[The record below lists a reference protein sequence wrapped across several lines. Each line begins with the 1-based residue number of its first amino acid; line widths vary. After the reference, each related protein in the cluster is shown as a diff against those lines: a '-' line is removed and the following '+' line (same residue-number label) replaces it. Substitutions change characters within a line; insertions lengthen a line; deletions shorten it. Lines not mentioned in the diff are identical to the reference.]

1 MTTTE
6 EVTTTEEE
14 TTTEEVTTEETT
26 TETTIPERTITIHK
40 IAPAA
45 ASATQSEDGIYMI
58 QYDPHDMAGV
68 TFGIYDADGN
78 LVETVITDENGYAE
92 SSILNGDYYTVQ
104 EMQTVSGYVMNTEPY
119 VIDFTTT
126 EGDTANL
133 EITNDIIRCQIHLS
147 KQLEGDAGDI
157 TMVQFGLYTAQD
169 IPLLD
174 GTVVPSDSCIGIA
187 NAQEDG
193 TILFEDALP
202 AGNYYV
208 KELATADG
216 YVLSDT
222 IYPVE
227 VIYPEDQTIADITF
241 EVNNGDPIIN
251 YQTTTTTTTT
261 EEVIE
266 TQPEETTVTTV
277 TEATTTTTSTG
288 TSDVH
293 GGQETK
299 TTTSTTTTTTDD
311 KTTTTTTITTT
322 TTTKN
327 NSSSSSTSKT
337 TTGKTS
343 SSGSS
348 SSSTKTTPKT
358 ADDRM
363 LPIVITGGAAFLFA
377 AASKPKR
384 KKNQKV

>member
-40 IAPAA
+40 IAPTA
-45 ASATQSEDGIYMI
+45 ASATQSEDGIYTI

-104 EMQTVSGYVMNTEPY
+104 EMQTVSGYVMSTEPY
-119 VIDFTTT
+119 VIDFTTN

-147 KQLEGDAGDI
+147 KQLEGNAGDI

-193 TILFEDALP
+193 TILFEDTLP

-227 VIYPEDQTIADITF
+227 IIYPEDQTIADITF

-251 YQTTTTTTTT
+251 YRNR
-261 EEVIE
+261 
-266 TQPEETTVTTV
+266 
-277 TEATTTTTSTG
+277 
-288 TSDVH
+288 
-293 GGQETK
+293 
-299 TTTSTTTTTTDD
+299 
-311 KTTTTTTITTT
+311 
-322 TTTKN
+322 N
-327 NSSSSSTSKT
+327 NSLYWYK
-337 TTGKTS
+337 
-343 SSGSS
+343 
-348 SSSTKTTPKT
+348 
-358 ADDRM
+358 
-363 LPIVITGGAAFLFA
+363 
-377 AASKPKR
+377 
-384 KKNQKV
+384 